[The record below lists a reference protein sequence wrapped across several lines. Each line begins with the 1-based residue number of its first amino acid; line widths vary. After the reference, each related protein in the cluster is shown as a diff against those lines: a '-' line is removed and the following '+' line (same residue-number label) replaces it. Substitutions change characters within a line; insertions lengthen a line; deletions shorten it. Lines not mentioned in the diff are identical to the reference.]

1 MVKKLSNV
9 KLIDFDDE
17 SYQCYIAPFLLA
29 RESWKPGAMSARS
42 KFGYEVEEVIRT
54 WLAEHATLIPERVLQ
69 YTEWGHGRQARNYR
83 ELDAVEKRAD
93 GLFFYEIKASR
104 SAQSLRRGIAQVK
117 KTGHILSTA
126 FKGVK
131 GLIFFVCT
139 DEEALP
145 ALQEVIEEA
154 EGVALLTAFEERETS
169 PAPVGVLVLSVAD
182 IVAIAGQDAL
192 TLEWEDEEGETVEI
206 EPEEEE
212 WVEDWRTYQAQV
224 EEEEEE
230 IGALG
235 AALLAALEKGKYED

>member
-1 MVKKLSNV
+1 MVKKFSNV

-17 SYQCYIAPFLLA
+17 GYQRYVAPFLLA
-29 RESWKPGAMSARS
+29 RKRWKPGAISARS
-42 KFGYEVEEVIRT
+42 RFGYEVEEVIRV
-54 WLAEHATLIPERVLQ
+54 WLAEHTTLVPERVLQ

-83 ELDAVEKRAD
+83 ELDAVEQRPD

-131 GLIFFVCT
+131 GFIFFVCT
-139 DEEALP
+139 DAEVLP
-145 ALQEVIEEA
+145 ELQVVIEET
-154 EGVALLTAFEERETS
+154 EGVSLLASFQERETW
-169 PAPVGVLVLSVAD
+169 PEPVGVLVLSVAD
-182 IVAIAGQDAL
+182 IVAIAGEEAL
-192 TLEWEDEEGETVEI
+192 TLEWEDEEGEELEI

-224 EEEEEE
+224 EEEEV
-230 IGALG
+230 GALG
-235 AALLAALEKGKYED
+235 AALLAALEEKKDED